1 MASTGQQFHNKRF
14 RRLSLALGIASA
26 LIVLLVVLGVFWLPG
41 FAKSQL
47 ETRLSELLQRSVT
60 IASLELKLH
69 TFELIVHDFRVN
81 DKAPSQE
88 SPAPLLSFR
97 KLHVDLS
104 IESLKYR
111 APVVSAITLA
121 DPQIRLIRE
130 TDGQFNIADLLEKFR
145 NTDAQETEASDQQSQ
160 FSINNINIQNGR
172 VEWIDRSKN
181 SEHAISEISLS
192 IPVINRLH
200 GAGTGWV
207 EPRFVAKINNAPV
220 SLTGKLQPFS
230 ANQEATLDLKFDA
243 IDITRYKPYLALP
256 QGVQLLNGYY
266 DGDLTIAHNQ
276 ESAKTTQ
283 FLLSG
288 TTTLRQLAFSNTAVA
303 VPYQAGLQKLN
314 IAFTKANLAGDTPF
328 HIQLN
333 SDQIALTRQG
343 DSEPVLALGKLS
355 IKSIGVNKNK
365 QRIAL
370 GDVVLD
376 GLKAS
381 FRRDAQGVID
391 ITKLFS
397 SQTST
402 GAEAKTTVAAATVQ
416 SRIPIPLRKPSQNSN
431 SGTIAGTQPAAA
443 ETATAGN
450 ESATGDKPWAPEIKS
465 IQLTNATLRYEDL
478 SLAKVTP
485 MLIDSL
491 NLSLENIDPQGIN
504 PLHLTLQGQVNQH
517 GSIKASGSLAWS
529 PLAADLSLDL
539 NSMDIV
545 SLQGWLGD
553 QLTALLTSGDVSFNG
568 NVKTGGNPLKI
579 EVKGQGKLASF
590 NLIDSEKAH
599 DLLHW
604 KKLDIGQLN
613 FINDPLRID
622 IGSIHLSDFFARMT
636 ILPDGTLNLKQII
649 RQEPK
654 APDTVATTATASTPP
669 VSTKQGAPIH
679 IDKIFLQNGSIKF
692 NDRFIKPNYHANL
705 TALTG
710 QIGPLYSGKSG
721 KIDIRGKVSKTAP
734 LQISGTI
741 DPFSAEL
748 LLDIVAQVKDIDL
761 PPLSPYSAKYIGYAI
776 EKGKLSADVNYQV
789 ENGAL
794 AADNKIFLDQFT
806 LGEKIDSEAG
816 GSLPISLAIALLK
829 NRRGEID
836 IHLPLK
842 GSINDPDF
850 NLGDIIFQALIN
862 LITKAITSPFS
873 LLGSVMEGSEE
884 LSEIPYT
891 PGFATIDES
900 SVQRLQA
907 LADVLKDRPTLQL
920 EISGHFDPETD
931 HEGLK
936 HAILQNTIKAYKLAD
951 DAKKGVAGGAIAQLT
966 LTQEDYDK
974 YLGIAYKKENFE
986 KPKNGIGLAKSLPSA
1001 EMEQLMLAHITV
1013 NDNDLQVLAENRAI
1027 AARDWLIEN
1036 GGISSDRIFVIGSH
1050 EDTGSEQ
1057 RPGSRVEFILK

>member
-14 RRLSLALGIASA
+14 RRLGLALGIASA
-26 LIVLLVVLGVFWLPG
+26 LIVLLVALGVFWLPG

-47 ETRLSELLQRSVT
+47 ETRLSELLQRPVT

-69 TFELIVHDFRVN
+69 TLELIVHDFRVT

-88 SPAPLLSFR
+88 IPAPLLSFR

-111 APVVSAITLA
+111 ALVLSAITLT

-130 TDGQFNIADLLEKFR
+130 ADGQFNIADLLEKFG
-145 NTDAQETEASDQQSQ
+145 NTDTQETEAGDLQSQ
-160 FSINNINIQNGR
+160 FSIRNINIQNGR
-172 VEWIDRSKN
+172 VEWIDRNKS
-181 SEHAISEISLS
+181 SEHTISEIYLN
-192 IPVINRLH
+192 IPAIARLN
-200 GAGTGWV
+200 GDEISWV
-207 EPRFVAKINNAPV
+207 EPQFNAKINAAPV
-220 SLTGKLQPFS
+220 SLTGKLQPFT
-230 ANQEATLDLKFDA
+230 ANQKATLDLKFDA
-243 IDITRYKPYLALP
+243 LDITRYKPYLALP

-266 DGDLTIAHNQ
+266 DGNLTFNINQ
-276 ESAKTTQ
+276 EPDKAPKY
-283 FLLSG
+283 LLNG
-288 TTTLRQLAFSNTAVA
+288 TITLRQLTFSNSAVA
-303 VPYQAGLQKLN
+303 TPYQAGIQKLE
-314 IAFTKANLAGDTPF
+314 IAFAKTDLTGTAPI
-328 HIQLN
+328 HVRLN

-355 IKSIGVNKNK
+355 IKSISVNKNK
-365 QRIAL
+365 QRVAL

-381 FRRDAQGVID
+381 LRRDAQGAID
-391 ITKLFS
+391 ITQLFS
-397 SQTST
+397 SQTSI
-402 GAEAKTTVAAATVQ
+402 EAAATAAE

-431 SGTIAGTQPAAA
+431 SGIIAGTQSAAA
-443 ETATAGN
+443 ATATA
-450 ESATGDKPWAPEIKS
+450 SAQAVPSNDPWIPEIKS
-465 IQLTNATLRYEDL
+465 IRLNNAALRYEDL

-491 NLSLENIDPQGIN
+491 NLSLEDIDPQGIN

-539 NSMDIV
+539 NSVDIV

-553 QLTALLTSGDVSFNG
+553 QLTALLTSGDASFNG
-568 NVKTGGNPLKI
+568 NVKAGGNPLKI
-579 EVKGQGKLASF
+579 EVKGQGKLANF

-599 DLLHW
+599 DLLNW

-669 VSTKQGAPIH
+669 VSTKQEAPIH
-679 IDKIFLQNGSIKF
+679 IEKIFLQNGSIKF

-748 LLDIVAQVKDIDL
+748 LLDIVAQVEDIDL

-776 EKGKLSADVNYQV
+776 EKGKMSADVNYHV

-794 AADNKIFLDQFT
+794 TADNKIFLDQFT

-816 GSLPISLAIALLK
+816 ESLPISLAIALLK

-850 NLGDIIFQALIN
+850 NLGDIIFQAIIN

-873 LLGSVMEGSEE
+873 LLGSVMEGGEE
-884 LSEIPYT
+884 LSEVPFT

-900 SVQRLQA
+900 SVQRLQT
-907 LADVLKDRPTLQL
+907 LAEVLKDRPTLQL
-920 EISGHFDPETD
+920 EISGHFDPATD

-966 LTQEDYDK
+966 LTPEDYDK
-974 YLGIAYKKENFE
+974 YLEIAYKKENFE
-986 KPKNGIGLAKSLPSA
+986 KPKNAIGLAKSLPSA

-1057 RPGSRVEFILK
+1057 HPGSRVEFILK

>member
-14 RRLSLALGIASA
+14 RRLGLALGIASA

-69 TFELIVHDFRVN
+69 TLELIVNDFRVT
-81 DKAPSQE
+81 DKTPSQE
-88 SPAPLLSFR
+88 RPAPLLSFR

-111 APVVSAITLA
+111 APVVSAITLT

-130 TDGQFNIADLLEKFR
+130 ADGQFNIADLLEKFG
-145 NTDAQETEASDQQSQ
+145 NTEAQETETSDQQSQ

-172 VEWIDRSKN
+172 VEWIDRNKS
-181 SEHAISEISLS
+181 SEHTISEINLN
-192 IPVINRLH
+192 IPAIARLN
-200 GAGTGWV
+200 GAEISWV
-207 EPRFVAKINNAPV
+207 EPQFNAKINAAPV
-220 SLTGKLQPFS
+220 SLTGKLQPF
-230 ANQEATLDLKFDA
+230 AARQEATLDLKFDD
-243 IDITRYKPYLALP
+243 IDLAHYKRYLSLP
-256 QGVQLLNGYY
+256 DGIQLLTGYY
-266 DGDLTIAHNQ
+266 GSDLTITLNQ
-276 ESAKTTQ
+276 ESDKAPK

-288 TTTLRQLAFSNTAVA
+288 TTTLRQLTFSNSAVA
-303 VPYQAGLQKLN
+303 TPYQAGIRKLE
-314 IAFTKANLAGDTPF
+314 IAFAKTDLTGTVPI
-328 HIQLN
+328 HVRLN

-355 IKSIGVNKNK
+355 IKSISVNKNK

-381 FRRDAQGVID
+381 LRRDAQGAID
-391 ITKLFS
+391 IAQLFNPQTATKPQAKATVAT
-397 SQTST
+397 SQT
-402 GAEAKTTVAAATVQ
+402 
-416 SRIPIPLRKPSQNSN
+416 RIPVPLRKPSQTTNSAIIVEN
-431 SGTIAGTQPAAA
+431 QPAA
-443 ETATAGN
+443 TATT
-450 ESATGDKPWAPEIKS
+450 SAQAAPNNDPWTHEIKS
-465 IQLTNATLRYEDL
+465 IRLNNAALRYEDL

-491 NLSLENIDPQGIN
+491 NLSLEDIDPQGIN

-529 PLAADLSLDL
+529 PLAVDLSLDL
-539 NSMDIV
+539 NSVDIV

-553 QLTALLTSGDVSFNG
+553 RLTALLTSGDVSFNG
-568 NVKTGGNPLKI
+568 NVKAGGNPLKI
-579 EVKGQGKLASF
+579 EVKGQGKLANF

-649 RQEPK
+649 RQEQK
-654 APDTVATTATASTPP
+654 APDTVATAATASTPP
-669 VSTKQGAPIH
+669 VSTKQETPIH

-748 LLDIVAQVKDIDL
+748 LLDIVAQVEDIDL

-776 EKGKLSADVNYQV
+776 EKGKMSADVNYHV

-794 AADNKIFLDQFT
+794 TADNKIFLDQFT

-816 GSLPISLAIALLK
+816 ESLPISLAIALLK

-850 NLGDIIFQALIN
+850 NLGDIIFQAVIN

-873 LLGSVMEGSEE
+873 LLGSVLEGSEE
-884 LSEIPYT
+884 LSEVPFT

-900 SVQRLQA
+900 SVQRLQT
-907 LADVLKDRPTLQL
+907 LAEVLKDRPTLQL
-920 EISGHFDPETD
+920 EISGHFDPATD

-936 HAILQNTIKAYKLAD
+936 HAILQNTIKAYKLAN

-974 YLGIAYKKENFE
+974 YLEIAYKKENFE
-986 KPKNGIGLAKSLPSA
+986 KPKNAIGLAKSLPSA

-1057 RPGSRVEFILK
+1057 HSGSRVEFILK

>member
-1 MASTGQQFHNKRF
+1 MTSTGQQLHNKRF
-14 RRLSLALGIASA
+14 RQIGIVLGIASA
-26 LIVLLVVLGVFWLPG
+26 LIALLAALGVFWLPG

-47 ETRLSELLQRSVT
+47 ETRLTEMLQRPVTVASVELKFHT
-60 IASLELKLH
+60 LELTINDLQ
-69 TFELIVHDFRVN
+69 VN
-81 DKAPSQE
+81 DHAS
-88 SPAPLLSFR
+88 SPGTTAPLLSFH

-104 IESLKYR
+104 IESLKFR
-111 APVVSAITLA
+111 APVVSSITLA
-121 DPQIRLIRE
+121 NPQIRLIRE
-130 TDGQFNIADLLEKFR
+130 AGGQFNIADLLEKFG
-145 NTDAQETEASDQQSQ
+145 NTGAQETEADDQQSP
-160 FSINNINIQNGR
+160 FSISNINIQNGR
-172 VEWIDRSKN
+172 VEWIDRNKN
-181 SEHAISEISLS
+181 SEHTISEINLN
-192 IPVINRLH
+192 IPVISRLH
-200 GAGTGWV
+200 GTESGWI
-207 EPRFVAKINNAPV
+207 EPRFDAKINNAPV
-220 SLTGKLQPFS
+220 SLTGKLQPFA

-243 IDITRYKPYLALP
+243 IDIARYKPYLTLP
-256 QGVQLLNGYY
+256 QGVQLLTGYY
-266 DGDLTIAHNQ
+266 DGDLSFNINQ
-276 ESAKTTQ
+276 EPDQAPKY
-283 FLLSG
+283 LLNG
-288 TTTLRQLAFSNTAVA
+288 TTTLRQLTFSNSAVA
-303 VPYQAGLQKLN
+303 TPYQAGMQKLE
-314 IAFTKANLAGDTPF
+314 IAFAKTDLTGAAPF
-328 HIQLN
+328 RVRIN
-333 SDQIALTRQG
+333 SHQITLTRQS

-355 IKSIGVNKNK
+355 INNLSVNINK

-376 GLKAS
+376 ELKAS
-381 FRRDAQGVID
+381 LRRDAQGAID
-391 ITKLFS
+391 IAQLFS
-397 SQTST
+397 PQTAT
-402 GAEAKTTVAAATVQ
+402 EPEAKVTVAMSQ
-416 SRIPIPLRKPSQNSN
+416 SRIPIPSRKPSPNS
-431 SGTIAGTQPAAA
+431 SSTITAERQPAA
-443 ETATAGN
+443 TATAGAQAAPGN
-450 ESATGDKPWAPEIKS
+450 EAWTPEIKS
-465 IQLTNATLRYEDL
+465 IRLNNAALRYEDL

-485 MLIDSL
+485 MIIDSL
-491 NLSLENIDPQGIN
+491 NLSLEDIDPQGIN

-529 PLAADLSLDL
+529 PLTSDLSLDL
-539 NSMDIV
+539 NSVDIV
-545 SLQGWLGD
+545 SLQSWLGD

-568 NVKTGGNPLKI
+568 NVKAGGNPLKI
-579 EVKGQGKLASF
+579 EVKGQGKLANF
-590 NLIDSEKAH
+590 NLIDSQKAH
-599 DLLHW
+599 DVLHW
-604 KKLDIGQLN
+604 KKLDIGQLD
-613 FINDPLRID
+613 FVNDPLRVN

-649 RQEPK
+649 RQEQK
-654 APDTVATTATASTPP
+654 TPDGTASTITASTPP
-669 VSTKQGAPIH
+669 VSSKHDTPVH
-679 IDKIFLQNGSIKF
+679 IDKIFLQNGRINF

-710 QIGPLYSGKSG
+710 QIGPLYPGKSG
-721 KIDIRGKVSKTAP
+721 KIDIRGMVSKTAP

-794 AADNKIFLDQFT
+794 TADNKIFLDQFT
-806 LGEKIDSEAG
+806 LGEKIDREAG

-850 NLGDIIFQALIN
+850 NLGDIIFQAVIN

-884 LSEIPYT
+884 LSEIPFT
-891 PGFATIDES
+891 PGLATIDES

-907 LADVLKDRPTLQL
+907 LADVLKDRPSLQL
-920 EISGHFDPETD
+920 EISGHYDPVND

-936 HAILQNTIKAYKLAD
+936 HAILQNTIKAHKLAD
-951 DAKKGVAGGAIAQLT
+951 DAKKGIAGGTIAQLT
-966 LTQEDYDK
+966 LTPEDYDK
-974 YLGIAYKKENFE
+974 YLEVAYKKESFE
-986 KPKNGIGLAKSLPSA
+986 KPKNTIGLAKSLPSA

-1036 GGISSDRIFVIGSH
+1036 GGISSDRVFVVGSH

-1057 RPGSRVEFILK
+1057 RPGSRVEFVLK